1 MHLFHNLMNM
11 IKKKNE
17 ELACDDGLN
26 LNGMELSLT
35 SDLVPGPPFRS
46 KHSLRSFGGPHSPRC
61 RVASLMHKFL
71 LHYSYM

>member
-11 IKKKNE
+11 IKKNE

-35 SDLVPGPPFRS
+35 SYLVPGPLFGS

-61 RVASLMHKFL
+61 RVASLMHNFL
-71 LHYSYM
+71 LHYSCM